1 MKNLFLIVVTFFCVT
16 TIAQKPE
23 RIVQRNDTYFIL
35 YDNKVEKEILQG
47 KGNSVIYYSKKNQYV
62 LYKKLIKKSVLMNKE
77 DGKEDASDMY
87 SIYLFNMLNN
97 KTIEVF
103 KSCFDG
109 NDGTKPSYANSD
121 SYPFNAICNPDNF
134 MLSPDEEVIYFNS
147 KAWSVSYAIH
157 YFNIKDLKLK
167 FFHSGSLVKVDNTG
181 VIIEITDVETVKENG
196 ELVSK
201 GRYWQNCLYSF
212 DGKFIKYIGEK
223 IR

>member
-1 MKNLFLIVVTFFCVT
+1 
-16 TIAQKPE
+16 
-23 RIVQRNDTYFIL
+23 
-35 YDNKVEKEILQG
+35 
-47 KGNSVIYYSKKNQYV
+47 
-62 LYKKLIKKSVLMNKE
+62 MNKE